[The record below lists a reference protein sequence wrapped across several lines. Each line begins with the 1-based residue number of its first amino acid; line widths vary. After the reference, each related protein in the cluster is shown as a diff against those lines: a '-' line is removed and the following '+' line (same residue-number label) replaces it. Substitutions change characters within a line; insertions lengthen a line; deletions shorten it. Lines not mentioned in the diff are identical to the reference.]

1 VLSGF
6 SWAEPVLPP
15 AHPLHCGA
23 EIAGALHP
31 ERPSEFTTHTHHTH
45 TMRSKQTLLSLT
57 AMPRRMRRIS
67 FNLLSGAAQR
77 KPCQLV
83 LDNGLSSRARIL
95 LRAPLTG

>member
-1 VLSGF
+1 
-6 SWAEPVLPP
+6 
-15 AHPLHCGA
+15 
-23 EIAGALHP
+23 
-31 ERPSEFTTHTHHTH
+31 
-45 TMRSKQTLLSLT
+45 MRSKQTLLSLT